1 MTEKQFTFE
10 FDGGA
15 WGVPVFYNNNK
26 KLSFD
31 EVVELL
37 NKLNDENEQ
46 LKSELISKDDLI
58 QQLKIKLNMDYY
70 NEWKKCNLKYNEICE
85 ELLEENKLYKKLS
98 DENEQLKHDATVLIQ
113 ANQDYRKENEQLKN
127 LCKTLI
133 KHIEKKSIAFII
145 DDEVRE
151 LLE

>member
-31 EVVELL
+31 EVVQLL

-46 LKSELISKDDLI
+46 LKSDVQMCREKALYWRNKAEDIFGDMKTNIELK
-58 QQLKIKLNMDYY
+58 QENRQLKQLAEG
-70 NEWKKCNLKYNEICE
+70 NEES
-85 ELLEENKLYKKLS
+85 LLTVMTYLHDNHYDIWEKVNKECFN
-98 DENEQLKHDATVLIQ
+98 D
-113 ANQDYRKENEQLKN
+113 
-127 LCKTLI
+127 
-133 KHIEKKSIAFII
+133 
-145 DDEVRE
+145 
-151 LLE
+151 